1 MVVVLVAI
9 AMVDMVKDD
18 RWCLQELKW
27 ESDVIFKNQ
36 DVDDLWRI
44 SATFLKVAMI
54 TVINEGHMNIQD
66 NVN

>member
-18 RWCLQELKW
+18 TWCLQELKW